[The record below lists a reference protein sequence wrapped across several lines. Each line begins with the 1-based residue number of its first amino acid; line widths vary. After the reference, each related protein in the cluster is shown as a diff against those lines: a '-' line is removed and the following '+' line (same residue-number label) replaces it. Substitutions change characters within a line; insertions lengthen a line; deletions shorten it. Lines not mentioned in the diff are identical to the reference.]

1 MRNVRSIFRRVISEK
16 SAEAKPIDLAIFSDQ
31 RRATKALADLAQAAV
46 SFHIAPRTRQI
57 FRKLRPLLLDWLA
70 KAADPDATLNQFV
83 RFVQAYGLRS
93 LLFELLVTNPRL
105 LELLVKTFD
114 ASRSASELLIRRPQL
129 LEEITRGEQLDQA
142 ITLEEHLCHLTSLD
156 LEGVGFDG
164 VRAYRQT
171 QLLRILLRDVLGLTA
186 LAEPQPE

>member
-31 RRATKALADLAQAAV
+31 RRATKALADLAQASV

-93 LLFELLVTNPRL
+93 LLFVLLVTNPRL

-114 ASRSASELLIRRPQL
+114 ASQAAGALLIRRPQWI
-129 LEEITRGEQLDQA
+129 EELTRHGRLDR
-142 ITLEEHLCHLTSLD
+142 
-156 LEGVGFDG
+156 G
-164 VRAYRQT
+164 
-171 QLLRILLRDVLGLTA
+171 RDVARHLERLSSLGATA
-186 LAEPQPE
+186 ENLDPVRT